1 MKSHKLNRSLTF
13 LTLLTVAFTAAA
25 DVTLPPVLGSG
36 MVLQRD
42 LPVPVWGWADAGEK
56 VSVTFAGQTK
66 TAKAGDDGKWM
77 VKLDPLKANRK
88 AANLTVVGNNKISLD
103 NVLVGEVWIC
113 SGQSNMEWALRSS
126 MNAKEEKNHMWCL

>member
-1 MKSHKLNRSLTF
+1 M
-13 LTLLTVAFTAAA
+13 
-25 DVTLPPVLGSG
+25 TLPPVLGSG

-77 VKLDPLKANRK
+77 VKLDPLKASRK
-88 AANLTVVGNNKISLD
+88 ATTSDGYPQLIQVANFFQQL
-103 NVLVGEVWIC
+103 
-113 SGQSNMEWALRSS
+113 
-126 MNAKEEKNHMWCL
+126 